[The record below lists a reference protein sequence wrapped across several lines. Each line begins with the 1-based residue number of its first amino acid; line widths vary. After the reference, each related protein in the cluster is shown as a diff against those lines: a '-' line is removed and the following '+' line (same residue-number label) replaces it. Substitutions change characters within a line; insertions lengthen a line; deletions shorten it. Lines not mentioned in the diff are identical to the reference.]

1 MFCFFQICFDKL
13 RRLSRDSLDLLL
25 FFFNLSRLFALKI
38 TEKQA
43 KKTLYKALKF
53 FIAKKNILSM
63 RRIIVDDRL
72 KTIIEISLSEKS
84 RKAFSS
90 SSFLLF
96 FAVIKLH
103 VDARK
108 KVKRAFHAVVKFV
121 FEESKRNVSDCDC
134 KKMNTMTLWK
144 LDSEECKID
153 ELFLILQ
160 ELKQIQKNEKKENVY
175 RSHWRLITWKFKLI
189 LMNNRNTEL
198 TKKILLIKLYHCFDH
213 VKKFDDL
220 KTRFNTEIWFRSECR
235 SVKFNDVSRALKF
248 RQMTVYT
255 ISSKLRWNFITSEL
269 FETKRTEKW
278 I

>member
-1 MFCFFQICFDKL
+1 
-13 RRLSRDSLDLLL
+13 
-25 FFFNLSRLFALKI
+25 
-38 TEKQA
+38 
-43 KKTLYKALKF
+43 
-53 FIAKKNILSM
+53 M
-63 RRIIVDDRL
+63 RKIIVDDCL
-72 KTIIEISLSEKS
+72 KAIFETSLSKKS

-90 SSFLLF
+90 LSSFLF
-96 FAVIKLH
+96 FVVIKLH
-103 VDARK
+103 VDVRK
-108 KVKRAFHAVVKFV
+108 KIKRVFHAVVKFV
-121 FEESKRNVSDCDC
+121 SEELKRNVSDCDC

-220 KTRFNTEIWFRSECR
+220 KTRFNTKIWFRFKCR
-235 SVKFNDVSRALKF
+235 LIRFNDVSRALKF
-248 RQMTVYT
+248 RQITVYT
-255 ISSKLRWNFITSEL
+255 ISSKLR
-269 FETKRTEKW
+269 
-278 I
+278 